1 MDIHIKLNYFDSI
14 HIFICVLFDME
25 IESMTQYYH
34 TTTTPSNMDR
44 SYNGFTLKDF
54 ECVTSLKKIGHNIN

>member
-1 MDIHIKLNYFDSI
+1 MSI
-14 HIFICVLFDME
+14 HVTLNFGNSTSIFIYVLFDME